1 MESERGTALR
11 LHGELDDEA
20 CAVIR
25 RRLAPLLSAGL
36 RHLVLDLSEVTALP
50 QPGVELLRSLDAHL
64 GGVVLMHPSD
74 EVLSTLRVYD
84 LGQLLLVRDVDPP
97 APRPVAPPKPP
108 ERLAELLPLV
118 RDRRLAR

>member
-1 MESERGTALR
+1 MESEQGTALR

-20 CAVIR
+20 CAAIR
-25 RRLAPLLSAGL
+25 RTLAPLLSAGL

-50 QPGVELLRSLDAHL
+50 QPAVELLRSLDAHL
-64 GGVVLMHPSD
+64 GGLILLHPSE
-74 EVLSTLRVYD
+74 EVLSRLRTYD
-84 LGQLLLVRDVDPP
+84 LAHLLEVREVDPP
-97 APRPVAPPKPP
+97 LPRPVAPPKPP

>member
-1 MESERGTALR
+1 MESEQGTALR
-11 LHGELDDEA
+11 LHGELDDDA
-20 CAVIR
+20 CVAIR

-50 QPGVELLRSLDAHL
+50 QPGVQLLRSLDTHL
-64 GGVVLMHPSD
+64 GLVLLHPSE
-74 EVLSTLRVYD
+74 EVLSTLRIYE
-84 LGQLLLVRDVDPP
+84 LGHLLEVRDVDPP
-97 APRPVAPPKPP
+97 VPMPVAPPKPP